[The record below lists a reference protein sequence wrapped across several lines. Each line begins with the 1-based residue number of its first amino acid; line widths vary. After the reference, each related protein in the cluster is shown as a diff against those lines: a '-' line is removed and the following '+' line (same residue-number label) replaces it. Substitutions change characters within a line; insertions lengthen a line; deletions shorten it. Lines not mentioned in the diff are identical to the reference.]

1 MGILNHHL
9 DILFSEASKN
19 NFIKDKHVLCLSQQ
33 SVHFTLDQVYKLAK
47 QYNDLI
53 LSDLPKNFDTK
64 NKIPSWVGTKNE
76 NNTNAQ
82 TIFKLLGAAKVSV
95 CDISEYE
102 NPDFLIDLNN
112 PINPNLANK
121 FDVIFDCGTLEH
133 IFDVPTA
140 LWNLVSMLKTNGVL
154 YLAVPASNYIDHGFY
169 SFSPGLF
176 FDYFN
181 ANGFEVLSCYL
192 FEGSPIFYKKIGKLY
207 KYHGIGSEI
216 PILSAAAIDV
226 ITILKKSR
234 SLTKAIKPMQS
245 VYKKKSSNKV
255 SQESFLK
262 KKINAYA
269 FTSLALVQNFLP
281 MWLEIMIVKLR
292 NKRGKNNIN
301 FIKKI

>member
-9 DILFSEASKN
+9 DILFSEVSKN

-64 NKIPSWVGTKNE
+64 NKIPSWAGTKYE

-82 TIFKLLGAAKVSV
+82 TIFRLLGAAKVSV

-112 PINPNLANK
+112 PINSNLANK

-154 YLAVPASNYIDHGFY
+154 YLAVPASNSIDHGFY

-207 KYHGIGSEI
+207 KYNGIGSEI
-216 PILSAAAIDV
+216 PILSSAAIDV

-245 VYKKKSSNKV
+245 VYKKKPSNKV

-269 FTSLALVQNFLP
+269 YTCLALVQNFLP
-281 MWLEIMIVKLR
+281 KWLEIMIVKLR
-292 NKRGKNNIN
+292 NKRGKNNIS